1 VFFLVALTT
10 TYFADDTAEAVIG
23 AAGSNKQA
31 RIEQIK
37 DNIARS
43 AIDDVSVAPL
53 PRTYPLAE
61 GIRPALT

>member
-1 VFFLVALTT
+1 MSFLVALTT

-53 PRTYPLAE
+53 PRTYPLAV
-61 GIRPALT
+61 GSRPALT